1 MAEILLATPMP
12 SQCSVPDCGAPASA
26 HGLCAKHYMRARR
39 HGDPGVTHK
48 RGPKPDPS
56 SNAEMIEEL
65 SPRTRARFDRA
76 MRLDHWLRELG
87 DEGYIEQAITA
98 ATRPNGSLNFAKVLA
113 IMEMRAAF
121 LTDALEIGHE

>member
-1 MAEILLATPMP
+1 
-12 SQCSVPDCGAPASA
+12 
-26 HGLCAKHYMRARR
+26 
-39 HGDPGVTHK
+39 
-48 RGPKPDPS
+48 
-56 SNAEMIEEL
+56 MIEEL